1 MLDFSPTDS
10 GSGKELLKSA
20 STAITSVNGVY
31 RSMWTA
37 GWSTTA
43 NTHQCFGIAA
53 YNLALDAMA
62 DDLVMQG
69 QGNGWFWGDHCYNVK
84 SNYTSSAFRSYDVW
98 YANYKWI
105 ANVNYVIDAAPA
117 MAGSEADVAYV
128 VGQAYAIRA
137 LCYSELLKN
146 YCKAYDPATAQSE
159 LGVVIRT
166 KYSTPEP
173 IRRASLYDSYKF
185 VLDDLA
191 EAEKR
196 LDKEEDAYSNEYI
209 TSAAAQALHARVAS
223 TCRTGIPP
231 SNTRAS

>member
-1 MLDFSPTDS
+1 MKKAIYLIIALIGLSAPSCSDSMLDFSPTDS

-53 YNLALDAMA
+53 YNLALDCMA
-62 DDLVMQG
+62 DDLIMQS

-105 ANVNYVIDAAPA
+105 ANVNYIIDAEPE
-117 MAGSEADVAYV
+117 MAGTEADLRHPGALLPEPGDV
-128 VGQAYAIRA
+128 VLPRPLQLPDGRFALERA
-137 LCYSELLKN
+137 L
-146 YCKAYDPATAQSE
+146 
-159 LGVVIRT
+159 
-166 KYSTPEP
+166 
-173 IRRASLYDSYKF
+173 
-185 VLDDLA
+185 
-191 EAEKR
+191 
-196 LDKEEDAYSNEYI
+196 
-209 TSAAAQALHARVAS
+209 
-223 TCRTGIPP
+223 RTGLHHRHVDRHGRTAPRIAAHGLRPYRP
-231 SNTRAS
+231 GHRPCHRTARKGQGNHAGRE

>member
-1 MLDFSPTDS
+1 MKKAIYLIIALIGLSAPSCSDSMLDFSPTDS

-53 YNLALDAMA
+53 YNLALDCMA
-62 DDLVMQG
+62 DDLIMQS

-105 ANVNYVIDAAPA
+105 ANVNYIIDAEPE
-117 MAGSEADVAYV
+117 MAGTEADVAYV
-128 VGQAYAIRA
+128 AGQAYAIRA
-137 LCYSELLKN
+137 LCYLNLATWFSRAPYNSLTGASRWNEPCVPVYTTGTSIDTGGQPRESLRTCLL
-146 YCKAYDPATAQSE
+146 YTS
-159 LGVVIRT
+159 
-166 KYSTPEP
+166 
-173 IRRASLYDSYKF
+173 
-185 VLDDLA
+185 
-191 EAEKR
+191 
-196 LDKEEDAYSNEYI
+196 DAADE
-209 TSAAAQALHARVAS
+209 
-223 TCRTGIPP
+223 
-231 SNTRAS
+231 

>member
-1 MLDFSPTDS
+1 MKKAIYLIIALIGLSAPSCSDSMLDFSPTDS

-53 YNLALDAMA
+53 YNLALDCMA
-62 DDLVMQG
+62 DDLIMQS

-105 ANVNYVIDAAPA
+105 ANVNYIIDAEPE
-117 MAGSEADVAYV
+117 MAGTEADVAYV
-128 VGQAYAIRA
+128 ARA
-137 LCYSELLKN
+137 DS
-146 YCKAYDPATAQSE
+146 PANRCARSTAVST
-159 LGVVIRT
+159 RT
-166 KYSTPEP
+166 ST
-173 IRRASLYDSYKF
+173 
-185 VLDDLA
+185 V
-191 EAEKR
+191 
-196 LDKEEDAYSNEYI
+196 
-209 TSAAAQALHARVAS
+209 
-223 TCRTGIPP
+223 P
-231 SNTRAS
+231 SNCSKRPGKPRWPRITNRTSTSTWPWASSRAPVWRKATGTGHSRRPSA

>member
-1 MLDFSPTDS
+1 MKKAIYLIIALIGLSAPSCSDSMLDFSPTDS

-53 YNLALDAMA
+53 YNLALDCMA
-62 DDLVMQG
+62 DDLIMQS

-105 ANVNYVIDAAPA
+105 ANVNYIIDAEPE
-117 MAGSEADVAYV
+117 MAGTEADVAYV
-128 VGQAYAIRA
+128 AGQAYAIRA
-137 LCYSELLKN
+137 LCYLN
-146 YCKAYDPATAQSE
+146 
-159 LGVVIRT
+159 LGDVVLPR
-166 KYSTPEP
+166 PLQLPDGRFALE
-173 IRRASLYDSYKF
+173 RAL
-185 VLDDLA
+185 
-191 EAEKR
+191 
-196 LDKEEDAYSNEYI
+196 
-209 TSAAAQALHARVAS
+209 
-223 TCRTGIPP
+223 RTGLHHRHVDRHGRTAPRIAAHGLRPYRP
-231 SNTRAS
+231 GHRPCHRTARKGQGNHAGRE

>member
-1 MLDFSPTDS
+1 MRNEISDD
-10 GSGKELLKSA
+10 
-20 STAITSVNGVY
+20 
-31 RSMWTA
+31 
-37 GWSTTA
+37 
-43 NTHQCFGIAA
+43 
-53 YNLALDAMA
+53 NLE
-62 DDLVMQG
+62 DLEE
-69 QGNGWFWGDHCYNVK
+69 
-84 SNYTSSAFRSYDVW
+84 YTGEV
-98 YANYKWI
+98 
-105 ANVNYVIDAAPA
+105 
-117 MAGSEADVAYV
+117 
-128 VGQAYAIRA
+128 YAIRA

-209 TSAAAQALHARVAS
+209 TSAAAQALHARVALYMQDWDTAIEYAS
-223 TCRTGIPP
+223 ILIDDKK
-231 SNTRAS
+231 NTFKLADAKTK